1 MIRLIKTSMCIEVP
15 VTVFAATDAPVT
27 IYDAALLTPLG
38 QSTHCAERGHADIVG
53 RARRSGW
60 RVLFAGV
67 ELWGA
72 VTPGSRWILLDAS
85 STAA

>member
-1 MIRLIKTSMCIEVP
+1 MTRLIKTNTCIEVP

-38 QSTHCAERGHADIVG
+38 QSAHRAERGYADIDDV
-53 RARRSGW
+53 RQSGW
-60 RVLFAGV
+60 RILYAGV

-72 VTPGSRWILLDAS
+72 VTPGSCWILLYAIETS
-85 STAA
+85 A